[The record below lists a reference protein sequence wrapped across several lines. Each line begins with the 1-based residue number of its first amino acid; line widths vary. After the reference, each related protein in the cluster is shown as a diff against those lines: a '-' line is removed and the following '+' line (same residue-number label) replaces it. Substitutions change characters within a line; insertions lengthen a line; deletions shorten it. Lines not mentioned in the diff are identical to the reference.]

1 MSTEQ
6 HFIVTAQAE
15 FLPAAFKELQQ
26 LDERLMSIEELS
38 PEMML
43 CRIPDTLAF
52 MRKAARAH
60 PVFARHL
67 APVQESIPIAND
79 EQDIGTIALHIARMP
94 AFEQIAHGTYF
105 AVQSRFAQT
114 DRSLGERAYTTG
126 HLNQVLAEAFT
137 EETGATESIK
147 KPHIV
152 ISILCTMHTAYLGI
166 STAEEN
172 LSSWPGG
179 MRRYA
184 QTSEQISRAE
194 FKLLEALEVFE
205 LTLPTHGRIL
215 DLGAAPGGWTR
226 ILLDTGL
233 SVIAVDPA
241 QLDPRLTKHVHLHY
255 YNGYA
260 EEFLEEAISRHI
272 NFTLIV
278 NDMRMD
284 ARDAA
289 RLLVTAAACL
299 QNDGYIISTLK
310 LPHETQT
317 MHPLTTLKAALN
329 ILESG
334 YSFVRARQLFHN
346 RQEVTV
352 LAAQPRTS
360 RTR

>member
-6 HFIVTAQAE
+6 RLIVTAQAE
-15 FLPAAFKELQQ
+15 FLSAAFKELQQ
-26 LDERLMSIEELS
+26 LDERLTSVEELS

-43 CRIPDTLAF
+43 CNIPDTIAF

-67 APVQESIPIAND
+67 APVQESIAIANS
-79 EQDIGTIALHIARMP
+79 EQDIGTIALHIAQMP
-94 AFEQIAHGTYF
+94 AFAQIARGTYF

-114 DRSLGERAYTTG
+114 DRSQGERAYTTG
-126 HLNQVLAEAFT
+126 NLNQRLAEAFA

-147 KPHIV
+147 KPHII

-166 STAEEN
+166 STAEES

-184 QTSEQISRAE
+184 QTTEQISRAE

-205 LTLPTHGRIL
+205 LTLPTSGRTL

-226 ILLDTGL
+226 ILLDAGMA
-233 SVIAVDPA
+233 VIAVDPA
-241 QLDPRLTKHVHLHY
+241 QLDPRLTKHARLDHY
-255 YNGYA
+255 QGYT
-260 EEFLEEAISRHI
+260 EDFLEEAISRHI
-272 NFTLIV
+272 KFTMIV

-289 RLLVTAAACL
+289 RLLVKAAACL
-299 QNDGYIISTLK
+299 QNDGYIISVLK

-317 MHPLTTLKAALN
+317 MHPLTTLKEALS
-329 ILESG
+329 ILERG

-346 RQEVTV
+346 RQEITV